1 MLSPAICHA
10 GVSPIGLSIAL
21 PILLGARGKWEEIHS
36 RRLTSFLSLSLEWK
50 LEGTQEWT
58 TQHPFAAAFV
68 RTLFFFFSNLHKA
81 SLKSTFVVSEL
92 CKVFSRWKFSLEF
105 STRLRTFRHVLT
117 ELLTWAKS
125 EITNNLSGLNPI
137 GTAIHT
143 VASFFESNIPRAKWI
158 FVGTETWL

>member
-10 GVSPIGLSIAL
+10 GMSPIGLSIAL

-68 RTLFFFFSNLHKA
+68 RTLFFF
-81 SLKSTFVVSEL
+81 
-92 CKVFSRWKFSLEF
+92 
-105 STRLRTFRHVLT
+105 
-117 ELLTWAKS
+117 LL
-125 EITNNLSGLNPI
+125 
-137 GTAIHT
+137 
-143 VASFFESNIPRAKWI
+143 
-158 FVGTETWL
+158 

>member
-68 RTLFFFFSNLHKA
+68 RTLFFSFSNLHKA

-92 CKVFSRWKFSLEF
+92 YKVFSRWKFSLEF
-105 STRLRTFRHVLT
+105 SKRLRTFRHVLT
-117 ELLTWAKS
+117 ELLT
-125 EITNNLSGLNPI
+125 
-137 GTAIHT
+137 
-143 VASFFESNIPRAKWI
+143 
-158 FVGTETWL
+158 